1 MIEEVGV
8 VVDVEGSKVIVE
20 TRIKS
25 TCGSCQAQSNCGTG
39 TIARALT
46 PRPETIAFESEL
58 ALAIGNKVRIGIPEE
73 ALLKASLWL
82 YITPLVVLVASAII
96 FSIVLPLIGLTH
108 ELWLVVSSL
117 GFTFASF
124 AWLSAALK
132 KTEASKYHPRLLGV
146 ISEPQRIAITTR

>member
-8 VVDVEGSKVIVE
+8 VVGVEGSKVIVE

-58 ALAIGNKVRIGIPEE
+58 PLAIGNKVRIGIPEE

-82 YITPLVVLVASAII
+82 YITPMVALIASAVS

-108 ELWLVVSSL
+108 ELWLVASSL

-124 AWLSAALK
+124 VWLSAVLK
-132 KTEASKYHPRLLGV
+132 KTERSNYHPRLLEV
-146 ISEPQRIAITTR
+146 ISEPQRVAITIK

>member
-8 VVDVEGSKVIVE
+8 VVDVKGSKVIVE

-25 TCGSCQAQSNCGTG
+25 TCGSCQSQSNCGTG

-46 PRPETIAFESEL
+46 PRPETITFESEL

-82 YITPLVVLVASAII
+82 YITPIVALITSAIS
-96 FSIVLPLIGLTH
+96 FSNVLPLIGLTH
-108 ELWLVVSSL
+108 ELWLVASSL

-124 AWLSAALK
+124 VWLSAALK
-132 KTEASKYHPRLLGV
+132 KTETSNYQPRLMEV
-146 ISEPQRIAITTR
+146 ISEPKRIAITTR